1 MIKQVTNEESKEKFW
16 NIRQLFKKNK
26 TNKTNDVISKRLK
39 NK

>member
-26 TNKTNDVISKRLK
+26 SNKKNDIISKRIK
-39 NK
+39 SQ